1 MEIGVTKGSKL
12 KNIFRGYPSAIM
24 AQVPY
29 TVVLMSTFEGFKN
42 IADQENTKYTIRDGT
57 PFIIKFLNR
66 FGPSTVA
73 LLLA

>member
-1 MEIGVTKGSKL
+1 
-12 KNIFRGYPSAIM
+12 
-24 AQVPY
+24 VPY

-42 IADQENTKYTIRDGT
+42 IADQENTRYTQRDGT
-57 PFIIKFLNR
+57 PFILKFLNR